1 MSTMVLSPNKD
12 IRAHRDNEMEDCSS
26 QESECSNENG
36 NSSQCTKRV
45 TLGSMIQTERVRH
58 LSISDYQETGENS
71 ELVSQINRVIHRSR
85 KCVVLT
91 GAGISCNAGIPDFR
105 SFEGLYRMVK
115 EQYPEV
121 NIRSGQDM
129 FDISLFR
136 EEEKISVF
144 ASFMESLY
152 SHTIQAKPTKTHEF
166 IAHLKNRG
174 KLLRCYTQNIDGLEE
189 MLGLQ
194 MSNSRDVEQ
203 SFSSQWK
210 NLDVV
215 QLHGDLTTLSCT
227 QCFKVFSWSR
237 YWKRCLKNGELPV
250 CPKCLEKNNRRSS
263 EGKRCLGHS
272 GMLRPNIVLYGENH
286 PNADFITQGLNLDI
300 NRGKADLFLIM
311 GTSLKVDGVKRLVK
325 TISKQVHD
333 RGGLV
338 ILVNKTTI
346 GDGSWHGIIDY
357 QIEADCD
364 QWVTELKKHMS
375 DFFLTQQ
382 QLDKIRQLK
391 REASELRK
399 RQREEKLLQ
408 KRKQQSNSP
417 SDLTTPPNS
426 PKKRKTT
433 SLPNG
438 KLIPSLKKTE
448 SMHVVPTPEEMFTLT
463 PKSTSS
469 L

>member
-1 MSTMVLSPNKD
+1 MSAIVLSPSKNLK
-12 IRAHRDNEMEDCSS
+12 MEENDAGVSSS
-26 QESECSNENG
+26 QESEGCCSQ
-36 NSSQCTKRV
+36 SSRKV
-45 TLGSMIQTERVRH
+45 TLGSMIQTERVKH
-58 LSISDYQETGENS
+58 LSLSEYRETNENS
-71 ELVSQINRVIHRSR
+71 ELISQINRVIHRSR
-85 KCVVLT
+85 KCTVLT

-115 EQYPEV
+115 EQYPDV

-144 ASFMESLY
+144 ASFMENLY

-194 MSNSRDVEQ
+194 MSKSRDADQ
-203 SFSSQWK
+203 SFSIQWK

-237 YWKRCLKNGELPV
+237 HWKRCLKNGELPV
-250 CPKCLEKNNRRSS
+250 CPKCLEKNNRRSI

-286 PNADFITQGLNLDI
+286 PNADFITQGLNMDI
-300 NRGKADLFLIM
+300 NRGKPDLFLIM

-338 ILVNKTTI
+338 ILINKTSI
-346 GDGSWHGIIDY
+346 GDCNWHGIIDY
-357 QIEADCD
+357 QIESDCD
-364 QWVTELKKHMS
+364 EWVTELKKHMS
-375 DFFLTQQ
+375 DFFLSQQ
-382 QLDKIRQLK
+382 QLEKVRQMK

-399 RQREEKLLQ
+399 RQREEKQLLS
-408 KRKQQSNSP
+408 QSSQSP
-417 SDLTTPPNS
+417 TTPPNS
-426 PKKRKTT
+426 PKKRKTAT
-433 SLPNG
+433 LPNE
-438 KLIPSLKKTE
+438 KSIPKLKKTK
-448 SMHVVPTPEEMFTLT
+448 SLCMLPSPEEMFSMSPRT
-463 PKSTSS
+463 TSS
-469 L
+469 VS